1 MFKIRYLFLFII
13 IASCSSIPDPRFWK
27 SENVEEDVTKPAKL
41 KEFNNEINIELDWVA
56 KFKNEDNSKFFKPAF
71 SAKRVFFSDS
81 RGKISSLNT
90 SGLIEWEVITNKLAS
105 GTAAGFG
112 VVVVADVDGNIICL
126 DQTTGK
132 TNWTSNVKNE
142 VLAASAI
149 SARNVIVK
157 TSSGELISLDKNNGE
172 ILWSYRSQNPVL
184 TVRGSSEPVIYE
196 NQVFA
201 TFDNGRLGVFQL
213 DTGFTLWDG
222 AISYTEGNSELENLI
237 DSDATPIID
246 GRLVYT
252 NNYQGNI
259 NIFDATQKR
268 SVWTAKSS
276 SFYSPIIIR
285 NMMILIQNDSILKS
299 FSTNTL
305 MESWSSDEYRNRNLS
320 NGISFKGNIF
330 FGDDEGYIHAI
341 NPLNGKTIGRK
352 KISKHSIINLVS
364 RSDRFY
370 VVDEDLQLFSLSI

>member
-1 MFKIRYLFLFII
+1 MLKIRYLILLITL
-13 IASCSSIPDPRFWK
+13 ASCSSIPDPRFWK
-27 SENVEEDVTKPAKL
+27 SDNLEEDLTEPAKL
-41 KEFNNEINIELDWVA
+41 REFNSEIDVELDWVTR
-56 KFKNEDNSKFFKPAF
+56 FKNEDNSNFFKPAF
-71 SAKRVFFSDS
+71 SVGKIYFSDPS
-81 RGKISSLNT
+81 GKVSSLNT
-90 SGLIEWEVITNKLAS
+90 SGSTEWEVNTNKLAS

-112 VVVVADVDGNIICL
+112 VVVVADVDGNIICI

-132 TNWTSNVKNE
+132 INWISNVKNE
-142 VLAASAI
+142 VLAATAI
-149 SARNVIVK
+149 SARSVIVK
-157 TSSGELISLDKNNGE
+157 TSAGELISLDKNNGE
-172 ILWSYRSQNPVL
+172 TLWSYRSQNPTL

-237 DSDATPIID
+237 DSDATPVID
-246 GRLVYT
+246 GRLIFT

-259 NIFDATQKR
+259 NIFDASQKR
-268 SVWTAKSS
+268 SVWTAESS
-276 SFYSPIIIR
+276 SFYSPVIIR
-285 NMMILIQNDSILKS
+285 SMMILIQDDSLLKS
-299 FSTNTL
+299 FSTNTF

-330 FGDDEGYIHAI
+330 FGDEEGYIHAI
-341 NPLNGKTIGRK
+341 DPLNGKTIGRK

-364 RSDRFY
+364 RSDKFY
-370 VVDEDLQLFSLSI
+370 VVDENLQLFSLSI